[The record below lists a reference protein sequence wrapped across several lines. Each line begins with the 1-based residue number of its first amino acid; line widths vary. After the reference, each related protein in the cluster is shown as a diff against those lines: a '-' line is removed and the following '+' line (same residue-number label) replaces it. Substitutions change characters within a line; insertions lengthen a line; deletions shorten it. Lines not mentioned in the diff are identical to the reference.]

1 VNIMMNLIRT
11 ARNLSR
17 NTVLA
22 ALGGAMLLAGA
33 TTAQATAEAPTK
45 EKPTIV
51 LLHGAFADGSSWSE
65 VTGRLQK
72 DGYQVVAP
80 AVPLRGI
87 ASDTSYLSGVLA
99 TIPGPKVLVGHSYAG
114 ALVSEL
120 AGTSGVKSLVY
131 VAAFIPRAGETLG
144 ALNSQFPGS
153 DLGSVTTTISYPGGL
168 DLAVDP
174 AGAGPVLAADVPAR
188 QAAVFVAAQ
197 RPIAASAFGE
207 PVAETAPAAL
217 PKYAVIPTGDHA
229 IAPAAER
236 FMANRAGAKIT
247 EVEGASHLV
256 MVSQPSAVTKAIE
269 QAAR

>member
-1 VNIMMNLIRT
+1 MMKLIRK
-11 ARNLSR
+11 AGSLSR
-17 NTVLA
+17 NVVLA
-22 ALGGAMLLAGA
+22 ALGGALLLAGA
-33 TTAQATAEAPTK
+33 TTAQATVGTSAN

-51 LLHGAFADGSSWSE
+51 LLHGAFADGNSWSE
-65 VTGRLQK
+65 VTGRLQR

-99 TIPGPKVLVGHSYAG
+99 GIPGPKVLVGHSYGG

-120 AGTSGVKSLVY
+120 ADTPGVKSLVY
-131 VAAFIPRAGETLG
+131 VAAFIPQAGETLG

-153 DLGSVTTTISYPGGL
+153 DLGPNTTTITYPGGV
-168 DLAVDP
+168 DLAIKPETARAVF
-174 AGAGPVLAADVPAR
+174 AADIPAR

-197 RPIAASAFGE
+197 RPVAASAFTE
-207 PVAETAPAAL
+207 PIQETAPAAL
-217 PKYAVIPTGDHA
+217 PKYAVVPTGDHA

-236 FMANRAGAKIT
+236 FMANRAGAKT
-247 EVEGASHLV
+247 VEIDGASHLV
-256 MVSQPSAVTKAIE
+256 ALSQPSAVTKVIE

>member
-1 VNIMMNLIRT
+1 MMNLMNK

-17 NTVLA
+17 HVVVA
-22 ALGGAMLLAGA
+22 ALGSALLLAGA
-33 TTAQATAEAPTK
+33 TTAQATAGTHTK
-45 EKPTIV
+45 VKPTIV

-87 ASDTSYLSGVLA
+87 ASDASYLSGVLA

-120 AGTSGVKSLVY
+120 GDTSGVTALVY
-131 VAAFIPRAGETLG
+131 VAAFIPQAGETLG

-153 DLGSVTTTISYPGGL
+153 DLGSVTTTIPFPGGF

-188 QAAVFVAAQ
+188 QAAIFVAAQ
-197 RPIAASAFGE
+197 RSIAAAAFSE
-207 PVAETAPAAL
+207 PVEETAPVAV

-247 EVEGASHLV
+247 EVKGASHLV
-256 MVSQPSAVTKAIE
+256 AVSQPSAVTKVIE